1 MNKKIINISSSSSK
15 AKKRLKKYL
24 KIKQQK
30 IEGVEKS
37 VMFIFLVVDVAV
49 FVVFPVGDFLFE

>member
-30 IEGVEKS
+30 IEAGEKK
-37 VMFIFLVVDVAV
+37 VLCLFLVDVAV
-49 FVVFPVGDFLFE
+49 AVVVPVGDFLFE